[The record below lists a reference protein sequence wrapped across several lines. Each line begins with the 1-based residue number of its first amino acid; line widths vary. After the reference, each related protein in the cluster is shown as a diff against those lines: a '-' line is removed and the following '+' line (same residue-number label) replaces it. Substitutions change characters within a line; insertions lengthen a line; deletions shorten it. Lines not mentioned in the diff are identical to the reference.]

1 MINAEEHLNLVH
13 SIASKRYS
21 QFKHK
26 YTYEDLFQE
35 GCVGL
40 MKATNRFDSSR
51 GIKFSTYA
59 YSYVDGAIL
68 RMTESDKWYGKNRKE
83 RLDGIAPYSLDAA
96 INGLD
101 NEISY
106 INLIGGDDF
115 NFEKIELKTVID
127 ILPEKLK
134 KIIVMYYMQSFT
146 QVEIAR
152 KIGCSKS
159 NVSVLMRETLDYLRF
174 QVNSI
179 KKRDGLSH
187 Q

>member
-1 MINAEEHLNLVH
+1 MINAEEYLGFVH
-13 SIASKRYS
+13 SITNKRYK

-26 YTYEDLFQE
+26 YSYEDLFQE
-35 GCVGL
+35 GYVGL
-40 MKATNRFDSSR
+40 MKAANRFDSTR
-51 GIKFSTYA
+51 GAKFSTYA
-59 YSYVDGAIL
+59 YPYVDGQIL
-68 RMTESDKWYGKNRKE
+68 RMIESDKWYGKNREE
-83 RLDGIAPYSLDAA
+83 RLEGVAPYSLDAPIGEA
-96 INGLD
+96 D
-101 NEISY
+101 NEITY
-106 INLIGGDDF
+106 IDSIGNYDF
-115 NFEKIELKTVID
+115 NFEKIEIKTVID

-159 NVSVLMRETLDYLRF
+159 NVSVLMRETLEYLKF
-174 QVNSI
+174 QLSSS